1 MRRDTAHPAR
11 RVGWRGV
18 ESRAT
23 PPGWYADPRRRFE
36 YRYFNGVQWTSD
48 VAVNGQ
54 RYVDSEQPAAYNPL
68 PRRPSRG
75 MAIAAFVNGI
85 ASVVV
90 GWVPFIFVLAAGA
103 AVAAIIFGI
112 LGVRHA
118 RRHDG
123 VGRGFAVTGVI
134 LGPIGLAVCVGG
146 FFFTTLVWHEF
157 NDYFHPGPHRLVV
170 NDCVVD
176 NGRATL
182 TGSIRNADDKD
193 HDYNIVVEFT
203 PSGEN
208 SRRTTVTLRGVRAGD
223 TADWSASTNASSAN
237 VGCRV
242 VDVFGPKP
250 FDNTG

>member
-1 MRRDTAHPAR
+1 M
-11 RVGWRGV
+11 

-23 PPGWYADPRRRFE
+23 PPGWYADPRGRFE

-54 RYVDSEQPAAYNPL
+54 RYVDSEQPDAFRPSVQ
-68 PRRPSRG
+68 RPSRG

-103 AVAAIIFGI
+103 AVAAIVFGI
-112 LGVRHA
+112 LGLRHA
-118 RRHDG
+118 RRNEG
-123 VGRGFAVTGVI
+123 AGRSFAITGVI

-146 FFFTTLVWHEF
+146 LFLTLLVWHEF
-157 NDYFHPGPHRLVV
+157 DHYVHPGPHRLVIGA
-170 NDCVVD
+170 CAVD
-176 NGRATL
+176 NGQATL
-182 TGSIRNADDKD
+182 TGTIRNDDHRD
-193 HDYNIVVEFT
+193 HDYNIVVEFV
-203 PSGEN
+203 PNSGK
-208 SRRTTVTLRGVRAGD
+208 SHRTTVTLRDLGAGD
-223 TADWSASTNASSAN
+223 TADWTASIPLTSSD
-237 VGCRV
+237 VSCRV